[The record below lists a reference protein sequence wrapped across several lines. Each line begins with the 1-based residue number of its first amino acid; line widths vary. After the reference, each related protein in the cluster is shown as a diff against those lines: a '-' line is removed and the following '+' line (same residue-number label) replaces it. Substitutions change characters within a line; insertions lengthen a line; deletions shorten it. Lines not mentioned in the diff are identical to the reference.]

1 MIMVRVFSYIVKR
14 DYGFAPN
21 PFYGT
26 LTLATC
32 KPRIR
37 KSANVGDFI
46 IGNATASE
54 GNKLIFMAQ
63 ISEVMTFDTYWDAN
77 RFQQKKPVMNGSF
90 KKLYGDNIYHHDQ
103 DGNWLQVNSHHSYAD
118 GSMNMDNLK
127 RDTSTT
133 DRVLICEDFFY
144 LGKSMIQVPE
154 EYTMCIHRGR
164 GHHCPDLSVS
174 QTLWDYLKTCYPDGG
189 KIDQPRLFEY
199 FKRYDGKS

>member
-1 MIMVRVFSYIVKR
+1 MTRVFSYIVKR

-37 KSANVGDFI
+37 KLANVGDFI

-54 GNKLIFMAQ
+54 ENKLIFMAK
-63 ISEVMTFDTYWDAN
+63 ISEVMTFDTYWTSPL
-77 RFQQKKPVMNGSF
+77 FQPKKPVMNGSL

-103 DGNWLQVNSHHSYAD
+103 NGTWIQENSHHSLAD
-118 GSMNMDNLK
+118 GSVNTDNLH

-133 DRVLICEDFFY
+133 DRVLICKDFFY
-144 LGKSMIQVPE
+144 FGKSMFHVPK
-154 EYTMCIHRGR
+154 EYTSCIHKWI
-164 GHHCPDLSVS
+164 GHHCPDFSIA
-174 QTLWDYLKTCYPDGG
+174 QKLWNYLKTHYPDGG
-189 KIDQPRLFEY
+189 KIDQPKLFEH